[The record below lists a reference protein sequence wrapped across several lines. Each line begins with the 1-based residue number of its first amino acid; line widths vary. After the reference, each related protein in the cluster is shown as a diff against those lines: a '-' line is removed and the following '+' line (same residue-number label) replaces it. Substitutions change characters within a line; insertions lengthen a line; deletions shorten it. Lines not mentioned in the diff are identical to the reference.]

1 MKHASHDNYT
11 VLLLAIILFVAG
23 LLIRYIIGRRRF
35 NRRGV
40 GGLQHFKSYNT
51 SLIIPVMERVLN
63 IIGALMI
70 LAGIALYFIR

>member
-1 MKHASHDNYT
+1 MKHANHHNYT
-11 VLLLAIILFVAG
+11 VLIIAIILFVAG
-23 LLIRYIIGRRRF
+23 LLIRYMIGRRRF

-40 GGLQHFKSYNT
+40 GGLQYFKSYNT
-51 SLIIPVMERVLN
+51 SLVIPVMERVLN

>member
-1 MKHASHDNYT
+1 MKHANHDNYT
-11 VLLLAIILFVAG
+11 VLILAIILFVAG
-23 LLIRYIIGRRRF
+23 LLIRYFIGRRRF

-63 IIGALMI
+63 IIGTLMI

>member
-1 MKHASHDNYT
+1 MKHANHDNYT

>member
-1 MKHASHDNYT
+1 MKHANHT
-11 VLLLAIILFVAG
+11 VLILAIILFVAG

-51 SLIIPVMERVLN
+51 SLIIPVIERVLN